1 MIIINSLYMFTFL
14 VKLGIIITINEPMI
28 QLMNV
33 LLLLIEFIIYLRT
46 NNYGNTIILSNVI
59 PL

>member
-1 MIIINSLYMFTFL
+1 MFTFL